1 MRLSK
6 DEIYFQRL
14 LHRMK
19 KRCRDDEVNANVY
32 KLSASC
38 TLLENLFSKLQ
49 DDKGIDSEALMQ
61 YGRDVQQLKILI
73 DAERKKTAEDRLR
86 SIQTLPRVFPSTDLR
101 RRRGESEVVADEFDE
116 EQEDE
121 SCSLIKA
128 RAKSVSSVTL
138 PSCSLHG
145 HLLPGIDCKL
155 LFQVYIADLRKQLL
169 GATKKDSL
177 LGPGGDLSP
186 DDVMAKQE
194 SLQADLAEDL
204 LKLTYSLKN
213 NFTVAGNVIR
223 ADNQTLSG
231 MHVTAEANKSSLA
244 FESKRLEHHAY
255 RSWINCVMVA
265 VVILVVWSFL
275 AMVVLIKF
283 IGKKM

>member
-128 RAKSVSSVTL
+128 RAKSV
-138 PSCSLHG
+138 
-145 HLLPGIDCKL
+145 
-155 LFQVYIADLRKQLL
+155 YIADLRKQLL

>member
-1 MRLSK
+1 MLNLMSASPELLTGAMRLSK

-19 KRCRDDEVNANVY
+19 KRCRDDEVSANVY

-49 DDKGIDSEALMQ
+49 DDKAIDSDVLMQ
-61 YGRDVQQLKILI
+61 YGRDVQQLKIII

-101 RRRGESEVVADEFDE
+101 RRRGESEAVAAEDDE
-116 EQEDE
+116 ERDE
-121 SCSLIKA
+121 VHETCSLIKA
-128 RAKSVSSVTL
+128 RAKSVYV
-138 PSCSLHG
+138 
-145 HLLPGIDCKL
+145 
-155 LFQVYIADLRKQLL
+155 ADLRKQLL
-169 GATKKDSL
+169 GTTKKNGL
-177 LGPGGDLSP
+177 MGPEGDLSS
-186 DDVMAKQE
+186 DDVITKHE
-194 SLQADLAEDL
+194 KLQGDLAEDL
-204 LKLTYSLKN
+204 LKLTYSLKD
-213 NFTVAGNVIR
+213 NFTIAGNVIR
-223 ADNQTLSG
+223 ADNQTLSN
-231 MHVTAEANKSSLA
+231 MHLSAEANKSSLA

-265 VVILVVWSFL
+265 VIIIVVWSFL